1 MNQAIIIT
9 PHVINTLKSL
19 PERERSAITAAL
31 AEEMI
36 LGGCHSPLSPYQRML
51 YSIIRFYV
59 ERDTMKYNGGRCYD

>member
-9 PHVINTLKSL
+9 PHVINTIKSL
-19 PERERSAITAAL
+19 PERERSAITSAL

-36 LGGCHSPLSPYQRML
+36 LGEASGTALSPYQRML

-59 ERDTMKYNGGRCYD
+59 ERDTMKYNGLI

>member
-9 PHVINTLKSL
+9 PHVINTIKSL
-19 PERERSAITAAL
+19 PERERSAITNAL

-36 LGGCHSPLSPYQRML
+36 LGGSDTVLSPYQRML

-59 ERDTMKYNGGRCYD
+59 ERDTVKYNDRRCYD